1 MHSDILACERSTY
14 PVLLHC
20 LKCLSH
26 DVRPLQL
33 VNKSM
38 CAAFRHFKEQV
49 DEHTAKR
56 EEGRL
61 QSDALLQEALD
72 LVLSAFGRPEMP
84 NPPALFVRF
93 VNPVERPPTH
103 MQQRT
108 ASSGSLLLAV
118 PVRAIEPPPVHVIDT
133 NMQIPSMY
141 VDELLETWAQ
151 FDRFVNGPEI
161 DLEPRSEQ
169 RMVFYSN
176 NILDNSFDDSFVRG
190 FRIFNAAQLATGA
203 AVQTEVVE
211 VD

>member
-20 LKCLSH
+20 LQSLSH
-26 DVRPLQL
+26 DLRPLQL

-56 EEGRL
+56 EQGRL
-61 QSDALLQEALD
+61 QADALFQAGLE

-93 VNPVERPPTH
+93 VDPVERPPTH

-108 ASSGSLLLAV
+108 GSSGSLLLDV
-118 PVRAIEPPPVHVIDT
+118 PVRAIEPPPVHVDT
-133 NMQIPSMY
+133 NMQIRSMY

-151 FDRFVNGPEI
+151 FDRLVNGPEI
-161 DLEPRSEQ
+161 DLEPRSEP

-176 NILDNSFDDSFVRG
+176 NILDNSFDDSG
-190 FRIFNAAQLATGA
+190 SRIFNAAQLATGA
-203 AVQTEVVE
+203 AVQTEDVQ

>member
-1 MHSDILACERSTY
+1 
-14 PVLLHC
+14 
-20 LKCLSH
+20 
-26 DVRPLQL
+26 
-33 VNKSM
+33 M

-93 VNPVERPPTH
+93 VNPVERPPPH
-103 MQQRT
+103 MQQRV
-108 ASSGSLLLAV
+108 LAV
-118 PVRAIEPPPVHVIDT
+118 RVRAIEPPHV
-133 NMQIPSMY
+133 QP

-151 FDRFVNGPEI
+151 FDRFVNGPVI
-161 DLEPRSEQ
+161 DLEPRSEP
-169 RMVFYSN
+169 RMVYYSN

>member
-14 PVLLHC
+14 PVLLQC

-72 LVLSAFGRPEMP
+72 LVLSAFGRSEMP

-93 VNPVERPPTH
+93 VNPVERPPPH
-103 MQQRT
+103 MQQRV
-108 ASSGSLLLAV
+108 LAV
-118 PVRAIEPPPVHVIDT
+118 RARAIEPPPE
-133 NMQIPSMY
+133 QP

-151 FDRFVNGPEI
+151 FDRFVNGPAI
-161 DLEPRSEQ
+161 DLEPRSEP

-190 FRIFNAAQLATGA
+190 FRIFNAAQLADGA